1 MRAFL
6 LAAACLS
13 LSASAASSLA
23 QGRTDTSQ
31 RPAPAPTTAAP
42 YMTEAGQ
49 SDLYEVT
56 SSRLALARARSPEVK
71 SFAQHMIDEHTK
83 TTQMIMEA
91 ARAGGLTPPPAPP
104 APDNM
109 RQALLDGLEQ
119 TSPAEPKIF
128 EQRYVAQQMQAHRE
142 ALALHRNYAEKGDNP
157 ALRQVASQIVP
168 HIQHHIA
175 MLEKVKP

>member
-1 MRAFL
+1 MRAIL
-6 LAAACLS
+6 LAACLS
-13 LSASAASSLA
+13 LTAGQVLA

-31 RPAPAPTTAAP
+31 RPAPAPTTAVP

-56 SSRLALARARSPEVK
+56 SSRLALARARSTEVK
-71 SFAQHMIDEHTK
+71 TFAQHMIDEHTK
-83 TTQMIMEA
+83 TTQMIMDA
-91 ARAGGLTPPPAPP
+91 ARSAGLSPPPAPP

-119 TSPAEPKIF
+119 TSPNEPKTF

-142 ALALHRNYAEKGDNP
+142 ALALHQNYAQKGDNA
-157 ALRQVASQIVP
+157 ALRQVAGQIVP

-175 MLEKVKP
+175 MLEKIKP